1 VRTTSR
7 PCPQAAGAATLEE
20 DIMSQEI
27 KVMREGLRVGLVA
40 YASVAIFYAAF
51 DFLAA
56 RGPLFTVNLLGLA
69 VFEGVR
75 DPSILQRPI
84 PVDMGAVFWYN
95 ALHLVMSLA
104 IGLIVVRL
112 VAQAEGHPSQAKAML
127 FTIVAGFVVTIV
139 TVGLLTEPMRALL
152 PWWSIV
158 VANAVA
164 VWVAGSYLL
173 RRHPG
178 IWKLLAG

>member
-1 VRTTSR
+1 
-7 PCPQAAGAATLEE
+7 
-20 DIMSQEI
+20 MSDEHR
-27 KVMREGLRVGLVA
+27 VLREGLLVGVIA
-40 YASVAIFYAAF
+40 YAAVAVFYAAF

-69 VFEGVR
+69 VFKGVR
-75 DPSILQRPI
+75 DPGILQL
-84 PVDMGAVFWYN
+84 PVPLDAQAIFWYN
-95 ALHLVMSLA
+95 ALHLVASLI

-112 VAQAEGHPSQAKAML
+112 LAHAERRPSQARAVL
-127 FTIVAGFVVTIV
+127 LTIVAGFVVTV
-139 TVGLLTEPMRALL
+139 LAVGMLTTPMRPLL

-173 RRHPG
+173 RTHPG
-178 IWKLLAG
+178 IWGRLVG

>member
-1 VRTTSR
+1 
-7 PCPQAAGAATLEE
+7 
-20 DIMSQEI
+20 MSGQI

-40 YASVAIFYAAF
+40 YASVAVFYAVF

-69 VFEGVR
+69 VFNGVR
-75 DPSILQRPI
+75 DPSILRLPI
-84 PVDMGAVFWYN
+84 PVDATAIFWYN
-95 ALHLVMSLA
+95 ALHLMMSLG

-112 VAQAEGHPSQAKAML
+112 VAQAEGHPSQARAVL
-127 FTIVAGFVVTIV
+127 FTIVAGFVVTILA
-139 TVGLLTEPMRALL
+139 VGILTEPMRALL

-158 VANAVA
+158 VANVVA

-173 RRHPG
+173 RAHPE
-178 IWKLLAG
+178 IWRKLVMS

>member
-1 VRTTSR
+1 
-7 PCPQAAGAATLEE
+7 
-20 DIMSQEI
+20 
-27 KVMREGLRVGLVA
+27 
-40 YASVAIFYAAF
+40 
-51 DFLAA
+51 
-56 RGPLFTVNLLGLA
+56 
-69 VFEGVR
+69 
-75 DPSILQRPI
+75 
-84 PVDMGAVFWYN
+84 
-95 ALHLVMSLA
+95 MSLA

-112 VAQAEGHPSQAKAML
+112 IAQVEGHPSQGKAML

-139 TVGLLTEPMRALL
+139 MVGLLTEPMRALL

-178 IWKLLAG
+178 RWKLLAC

>member
-1 VRTTSR
+1 
-7 PCPQAAGAATLEE
+7 
-20 DIMSQEI
+20 MSHDI
-27 KVMREGLRVGLVA
+27 KVMREGFRVGLVA
-40 YASVAIFYAAF
+40 YASVAIFYAIF

-84 PVDMGAVFWYN
+84 PIEVGIVFWYN
-95 ALHLVMSLA
+95 ALHLAMSLA

-112 VAQAEGHPSQAKAML
+112 LAQAEAHPSQAKVML
-127 FTIVAGFVVTIV
+127 FTIVAGFVVTILA
-139 TVGLLTEPMRALL
+139 VGMLTAPMRPLL

-158 VANAVA
+158 LANAVA

-173 RRHPG
+173 RQHPG
-178 IWKLLAG
+178 IGKRLLGT

>member
-1 VRTTSR
+1 
-7 PCPQAAGAATLEE
+7 
-20 DIMSQEI
+20 
-27 KVMREGLRVGLVA
+27 MREGLRVGLVA
-40 YASVAIFYAAF
+40 YAAVAVFYAAF

-84 PVDMGAVFWYN
+84 PVDLGVIFWYN

-112 VAQAEGHPSQAKAML
+112 IAQAEAHPSQAKAML

-139 TVGLLTEPMRALL
+139 AVGMLTAPMRALL

-158 VANAVA
+158 VANSVA
-164 VWVAGSYLL
+164 VWVAGSYL
-173 RRHPG
+173 RRKHPG
-178 IWKLLAG
+178 IGRNLLGA

>member
-1 VRTTSR
+1 
-7 PCPQAAGAATLEE
+7 
-20 DIMSQEI
+20 MSDQV
-27 KVMREGLRVGLVA
+27 KVTREGLQVGLVA

-56 RGPLFTVNLLGLA
+56 RGPLFTVNLLGLV
-69 VFEGVR
+69 VFEGGR

-84 PVDMGAVFWYN
+84 PIEVGIVFWYN
-95 ALHLVMSLA
+95 ALHLAMSLA

-112 VAQAEGHPSQAKAML
+112 LAQAEAHPSQAKVML
-127 FTIVAGFVVTIV
+127 FTIVAGFVVTILADASAP
-139 TVGLLTEPMRALL
+139 GPMRPLL

-158 VANAVA
+158 LANAVA

-173 RRHPG
+173 RQHPG
-178 IWKLLAG
+178 IGKRLLGT